1 MIKDAEELVAI
12 LIEAMNKDRVDIPTL
27 AKETK
32 IRLTEIQKF
41 LLYSK
46 TPRLDQFVKMWN
58 AIETIVK
65 RRTDK
70 DV

>member
-1 MIKDAEELVAI
+1 MIHDVEQ
-12 LIEAMNKDRVDIPTL
+12 LISLLLEAMNEDRIDIPTL
-27 AKETK
+27 AKESK

-46 TPRLDQFVKMWN
+46 IPRLDQYVKMWN
-58 AIETIVK
+58 AIETIV
-65 RRTDK
+65 RRRYEQ

>member
-1 MIKDAEELVAI
+1 MMKDAEELVA
-12 LIEAMNKDRVDIPTL
+12 LLLEAMNKDRVDIPTL

-46 TPRLDQFVKMWN
+46 TPRLDQYVKMWN
-58 AIETIVK
+58 GVETIAK
-65 RRTDK
+65 RRTEK

>member
-1 MIKDAEELVAI
+1 MIQDVDQLISLLIEEMIKERI
-12 LIEAMNKDRVDIPTL
+12 DIPSL

-46 TPRLDQFVKMWN
+46 IPRLDQYIKMWN
-58 AIETIVK
+58 AIETIV
-65 RRTDK
+65 RRRYEQDA
-70 DV
+70 

>member
-1 MIKDAEELVAI
+1 MMYDAEQLVSL
-12 LIEAMNKDRVDIPTL
+12 LIEVMNKDRVDIPTL

-58 AIETIVK
+58 GIETIVK
-65 RRTDK
+65 RRTEE